1 MAASVSLY
9 RKYRSP
15 DFDELVGQ
23 EPVVRT
29 LKNAIATERIAHAYL
44 FTGPRGVGKTSAA
57 RLLARAANCLSEATD
72 KPCNQ
77 CANCTAAN
85 RDIATDLIEIDAA
98 SNTGV
103 DNIREVIER
112 AQFAPSV
119 WHTKF
124 YIIDEVHMLSVS
136 AFNALLKT
144 LEEPPPHTSFILAT
158 TEVHKVP
165 ATVASRCQRF
175 DFRRIPLQDMVARM
189 KWICEQEGIQ
199 AEPPALELVARN
211 ATGSLRDALSLL
223 DQLRVYSEGGITL
236 KNVQDMLGAS
246 ASEEVA
252 VFVDSLVAGDMAA
265 GLRQINRVVD
275 DGLDLRQFN
284 RQIVEH
290 LRALML
296 AKSGAAGSNGVALDV
311 TSEIKLRLDEQ
322 ARRVT
327 IPGLLRWIQAFADAD
342 AMLRSTAHRQLPL
355 EMALVTATLN
365 PEEAAARLPVKD
377 HSVELADGIE
387 QIGVAPTR
395 QRTNLPPK
403 HETAPRQPVSNIP
416 PPIHTEF
423 DASTSTR
430 QPAPTAMEHLEQQQ
444 ARSNGQSHK
453 EPTPIRPIH
462 TDDSA
467 PIAHQEEEVIA
478 PPASGDELARLRDLW
493 ADLVDQIGARSTQ
506 MAAVFRNA
514 DMVRPAQVKNG
525 ICTIGFR
532 DPFHAKRTQDAVRR
546 QLIETALSRVLGY
559 PCRLESVTF
568 AEMESGKKDEDEAQS
583 HAQNGRGVKEKP
595 SPYDTTRGKAAMNI
609 FGISKFDEKGEES

>member
-29 LKNAIATERIAHAYL
+29 LKNAIATQRIAHAYL

-189 KWICEQEGIQ
+189 KWICEQEGIE
-199 AEPPALELVARN
+199 AEPTALELVARN

-236 KNVQDMLGAS
+236 KNVQEMLGAS

-252 VFVDSLVAGDMAA
+252 VFVDSLVAGDLAA

-284 RQIVEH
+284 RQLVEH

-296 AKSGAAGSNGVALDV
+296 AKSGAAGSHGVALDV
-311 TSEIKLRLDEQ
+311 TDEMKLRLDEQ
-322 ARRVT
+322 ARQVT

-365 PEEAAARLPVKD
+365 PEEAAARPPAKD
-377 HSVELADGIE
+377 HRAELADGIE

-403 HETAPRQPVSNIP
+403 QETAPRQPVSNIP

-430 QPAPTAMEHLEQQQ
+430 QPAPTVMEHVEQQQ

-467 PIAHQEEEVIA
+467 PIAQQEEEVIP

-595 SPYDTTRGKAAMNI
+595 SPYETTRGKAAMNI